1 MLRDDSFPM
10 LRIKSAETPEEVA
23 LAAALFREYAASLGV
38 DLSFQHFDEE
48 LASLPGDYAPPSGR
62 LLLAYWDGAKACATE
77 PAQAVA
83 GGANLLFREAQAPL
97 LYPEEETTVALRAL
111 YGRGVETP
119 PRKAASSPPK
129 ADRPPFGFAQDK
141 PHSKKSVTEGATR
154 GGIPAR
160 RQAGLHSVI
169 VRAAGCV
176 ALRKFEEGICEMKR
190 LYVRPEFRGRRVGK
204 NLAEAVIAAARE
216 IGYRAMRLDTLP
228 QMAEAQHLYR
238 ALGFREIPPYRFNPI
253 VGTRYFEMGL

>member
-48 LASLPGDYAPPSGR
+48 LASLPGDYAPPGGR
-62 LLLAYWDGAKACATE
+62 LLLAYFSPE
-77 PAQAVA
+77 
-83 GGANLLFREAQAPL
+83 GGRE
-97 LYPEEETTVALRAL
+97 
-111 YGRGVETP
+111 
-119 PRKAASSPPK
+119 
-129 ADRPPFGFAQDK
+129 
-141 PHSKKSVTEGATR
+141 
-154 GGIPAR
+154 
-160 RQAGLHSVI
+160 GL
-169 VRAAGCV
+169 AGCV
-176 ALRKFEEGICEMKR
+176 ALRALDRDICEMKR

-204 NLAEAVIAAARE
+204 NLAEAVIEAARE

-228 QMAEAQHLYR
+228 QMGEAQKLYR

-253 VGTRYFEMGL
+253 VGTRYFEMELRTVASPEKRRRLAR